1 MPWRKDR
8 PVAPGELEFQL
19 GGQGSKHDDAWMQ
32 KRAER
37 LERKH
42 HAH

>member
-8 PVAPGELEFQL
+8 PYAPGELEFKI
-19 GGQGSKHDDAWMQ
+19 GGGTAHDDAWLK

-37 LERKH
+37 LEKKH
-42 HAH
+42 HP